1 MTKHVT
7 LLRGALAVRADATD
21 AKALIAGI
29 NTAFE
34 EFKGANDEKLKGIDA
49 KFDDVVS
56 SEKVERIEADLGM
69 LVSNYEALQAKLSA
83 AELGGSGEIE
93 SAEDMQYR
101 SDFNS
106 WFREGEKE
114 ADVKSALK
122 SGKISAASS
131 VGVNEDGGF
140 AAPVEWDRSVT
151 DKLLEVG
158 QMRRHASSQPVTGQ
172 GFKKLYNMHGATSGW
187 VGETAARPATDTP
200 TLSEYEFSF
209 GEIYANPS
217 ATQRSLED
225 PLLDIE
231 AWLSSEVQ
239 LEFAVQ
245 EGTAFISGDGVNKP
259 KGFLEYTA
267 AKETALAASARHP
280 LGPIVSKTSGV
291 ANGVNPDSFINL
303 AYELPDERSQGAAY
317 YASRSTH
324 AVIRTMK
331 DADGRYIWHAPY
343 QEGQPAL
350 VNGRPIYELDG
361 MQDSDTDGNIACA
374 FGNMAMTYRIFDRRG
389 VMILRD
395 PYTNK
400 PYVSFYTTKRVG
412 GGLWNPEYMRY
423 MTIGA

>member
-1 MTKHVT
+1 MTKHVK
-7 LLRGALAVRADATD
+7 LLRGAIAVRADATD

-34 EFKGANDEKLKGIDA
+34 EFKGANDEKLRGIDA
-49 KFDDVVS
+49 KFADVVS
-56 SEKVERIEADLGM
+56 ADKVNKIESDIGDLIT
-69 LVSNYEALQAKLSA
+69 SYETLQAKLA
-83 AELGGSGEIE
+83 ASELGGGGESE
-93 SAEDMQYR
+93 SAEDKAYR
-101 SDFNS
+101 SDFS
-106 WFREGEKE
+106 AWFREGENE
-114 ADVKSALK
+114 AAVKAANRA
-122 SGKISAASS
+122 GKISAATS
-131 VGVNEDGGF
+131 VGSNPDGGF
-140 AAPVEWDRSVT
+140 AAPIEWDRTVT
-151 DKLLEVG
+151 DKLVEVG
-158 QMRRHASSQPVTGQ
+158 QMRRHASAQAVTGQ
-172 GFKKLYNMHGATSGW
+172 GFKKLYNMRGATSGW
-187 VGETAARPATDTP
+187 VGETATRPETDTP
-200 TLSEYEFSF
+200 TLDDYDFAF
-209 GEIYANPS
+209 GEIYANPA

-225 PLLDIE
+225 PELDIE
-231 AWLSSEVQ
+231 AWLASEVQ

-245 EGTAFISGDGVNKP
+245 EGNAFISGDGVNKP
-259 KGFLEYTA
+259 KGFLNYTA
-267 AKETALAASARHP
+267 ADEAGLAASARHP
-280 LGPIVSKTSGV
+280 LGSIAAVTSGV
-291 ANGVNPDSFINL
+291 AGNVNPDSFIKL

-361 MQDSDTDGNIACA
+361 MQDVDTDGNIACA

-389 VMILRD
+389 VTILRD